1 MTLSI
6 STQLQISLGL
16 AKSHKRFTGTN
27 RKFLL
32 SLRTLPINLW
42 HRITAAAKYHQLRSS
57 QYTVLLDR
65 IFPSL
70 ICQWETHFQT
80 ISKHICKV
88 MTHAHAHAHAHTQ
101 PFNGLLSGTVRD
113 YPGRPVPEEIF
124 THSHPSWSSDILY
137 HLPPFTTI
145 DDILFV
151 QFTSWQSSRTTSLPV
166 LFGLPLGLGPSTSYS
181 MHFFTQSSSSFRSTC
196 PYQRGLFC
204 CNTNAMSSIPSL
216 SLSCLHGSLSFNLTP
231 HIHLTILISAR
242 WSATTFSFLT
252 GQVSLPCNMLL
263 LTQLLYNLPLIIRDT
278 SLLQ

>member
-88 MTHAHAHAHAHTQ
+88 MTHAHAHAHAHAHTQ
-101 PFNGLLSGTVRD
+101 PFNGLLSGTTRV
-113 YPGRPVPEEIF
+113 GRYQKKYSPTHTHPDHRTSFIIF
-124 THSHPSWSSDILY
+124 LHLQRSMTSS
-137 HLPPFTTI
+137 
-145 DDILFV
+145 LF
-151 QFTSWQSSRTTSLPV
+151 SLRADS
-166 LFGLPLGLGPSTSYS
+166 PLGQPLSR
-181 MHFFTQSSSSFRSTC
+181 SSLVFLLALDPQLHTPCISS
-196 PYQRGLFC
+196 PNHHHLHAAHAH
-204 CNTNAMSSIPSL
+204 TNAACFAAIPMLCHLYQSL
-216 SLSCLHGSLSFNLTP
+216 S
-231 HIHLTILISAR
+231 
-242 WSATTFSFLT
+242 
-252 GQVSLPCNMLL
+252 QL
-263 LTQLLYNLPLIIRDT
+263 LTWESIF
-278 SLLQ
+278 